1 MLLHLVWSLGEC
13 DFAFDEISLIT
24 MNVLCTVY
32 LLFMKEKKMLL
43 IILNR
48 YLLDE
53 GLEQHGHVLH
63 CV

>member
-1 MLLHLVWSLGEC
+1 MLLFCLVTL
-13 DFAFDEISLIT
+13 ANVMMRFDEISLIT

>member
-1 MLLHLVWSLGEC
+1 MLLFCLVTL
-13 DFAFDEISLIT
+13 ANVMMRFDEISLIT

-53 GLEQHGHVLH
+53 GLEQHGHVH
-63 CV
+63 C